1 VGPRGSNSR
10 AACGQGRALSTSPG
24 ERSADNSPYQED
36 DETGRGQDQEGAQ
49 SSLDWA
55 VYGTLTPFLWRDRS
69 RTATV
74 SGDEDA
80 TAARVRAGDRRC
92 FGGGPVVTTSGSACG
107 TASTQPRHG
116 TTSAQSSLPA
126 RAGDASDIRTRRVP
140 AIPGTVGSLS
150 AAIRQLRRWRAFIA
164 YARTLHPSE
173 AFLLKRPFWHDLL
186 EEERSIDCKRR
197 LEDRRAAEGS
207 PACTPPSVSAKSA
220 SFLGAPP
227 RRADGGLAAV
237 AHLVDR

>member
-1 VGPRGSNSR
+1 MVKAGRRPPRPVRSLPTTAPTKR
-10 AACGQGRALSTSPG
+10 TTKQAAVKTKKVLRV
-24 ERSADNSPYQED
+24 RW
-36 DETGRGQDQEGAQ
+36 TGRFMGL
-49 SSLDWA
+49 SRPF
-55 VYGTLTPFLWRDRS
+55 YG
-69 RTATV
+69 
-74 SGDEDA
+74 
-80 TAARVRAGDRRC
+80 
-92 FGGGPVVTTSGSACG
+92 G
-107 TASTQPRHG
+107 TGHALQPSPWMKTQPLAGSELGIDAASAADLWSRQADPLAGRPAPSLG
-116 TTSAQSSLPA
+116 TVRQPPKAAPQHA
-126 RAGDASDIRTRRVP
+126 RGMQATDVRTRRVR

-150 AAIRQLRRWRAFIA
+150 AAVRQLRRWRAFTA

-173 AFLLKRPFWHDLL
+173 AFLLKRPVWHDVL